1 MVVFRIGRK
10 DHISDLS
17 GKGAELFGGRWNE
30 KGIPALYTSS
40 SLSLASLEVLVHTDK
55 SLPPVDMA
63 YAKIYVPD
71 RMLSMKLVQLPEN
84 TSEVEFGSKWLRD
97 KTDLMLKVPSV
108 VLPYESD
115 IEFNLILN
123 PLHEEF
129 SKIFVAETHDFSF
142 DFRLL
147 YAD

>member
-1 MVVFRIGRK
+1 
-10 DHISDLS
+10 
-17 GKGAELFGGRWNE
+17 
-30 KGIPALYTSS
+30 
-40 SLSLASLEVLVHTDK
+40 
-55 SLPPVDMA
+55 MA

-129 SKIFVAETHDFSF
+129 SKIFVAEAHDFSF